1 MGGGSRDILRTDA
14 SECIGAFNPLP
25 RGTCTYAFTGT
36 GHADTLATF
45 LRHYPNNSDPSEG
58 FSSLGALISVIA
70 GNTSLAHLGTQPI
83 QQGEQLGDY
92 LFSAWTGNGTITT
105 EAPYV
110 QYQTGQIG
118 GAGDV
123 VQMRFHFNTALKGTL
138 DPILVYDPSA
148 GVFSGK
154 PDAAHADWAQSASA
168 SRYQTW
174 INNLSGALQ
183 SAQLLDANFTGQTAT
198 VFTGTDGP
206 RTGLPVAYSHKFQYN
221 PTANAFLQG
230 IQGIVAN
237 LIYPVSFGGSD
248 GHNVLGNASVGTNV
262 GVDLTPQVVVQQG
275 SSDQN
280 WTDFTA
286 SVTNVGVD
294 IRETAITNIN
304 IVTTVNDLGAPGAPS
319 NEPAAIDVD
328 APIFN
333 VDGYIPAAVT
343 TPALVTANTTLPAI
357 FTTGMATLGH
367 FLATLS
373 SLAVPQALYDGMQ
386 ALANMSELTRIA
398 NALEQID
405 SNTDSLS
412 ADLTAIAL
420 DFERLVNLLGS
431 PPGDPDDDAHILNAL
446 TDLSTNLELLAET
459 RQELTL
465 RAKGVEVEAFTG
477 SVFKD
482 PP

>member
-1 MGGGSRDILRTDA
+1 MA
-14 SECIGAFNPLP
+14 SFI
-25 RGTCTYAFTGT
+25 
-36 GHADTLATF
+36 
-45 LRHYPNNSDPSEG
+45 RHYPNNSDPSEG

-70 GNTSLAHLGTQPI
+70 ANTSLAFLGTQPI

-92 LFSAWTGNGTITT
+92 LMTGWAGNGTITT

-110 QYQTGQIG
+110 QFTMGQIG
-118 GAGDV
+118 GAADTIT
-123 VQMRFHFNTALKGTL
+123 MRFHFNTSLKGTL
-138 DPILVYDPSA
+138 DPILVYDPSV

-154 PDAAHADWAQSASA
+154 PDAAAADFATTTSA
-168 SRYQTW
+168 SRFNTW
-174 INNLSGALQ
+174 IKNLSGALF
-183 SAQLLDANFTGQTAT
+183 SAQLMDAAFGSESSG

-206 RTGLPVAYSHKFQYN
+206 RSGLTVAYFHKFQYN

-237 LIYPVSFGGSD
+237 LLYPVTFGGSD

-275 SSDQN
+275 TSDQN
-280 WTDFTA
+280 WNDFQA
-286 SVTNVGVD
+286 SVTAIGVD

-304 IVTTVNDLGAPGAPS
+304 LVTTVNDLGAPGAPS
-319 NEPAAIDVD
+319 NEPPVIEVD

-333 VDGYIPAAVT
+333 IDGYIPAAVT

-367 FLATLS
+367 FLSTLS

-386 ALANMSELTRIA
+386 ALLNMSELTRIA

-446 TDLSTNLELLAET
+446 TDLSTNIELLAET
-459 RQELTL
+459 RQELVL